1 MMEKAAIIIAISVQF
16 GGLVW
21 YVSTLDN
28 SVEVNAREIARHE
41 ISINKLEDTA
51 QSQALMSA
59 RIDENIKAIR
69 EMMERSRREQ

>member
-1 MMEKAAIIIAISVQF
+1 MERAAIIIAISAQF

-28 SVEVNAREIARHE
+28 NVDTNTREIARHE
-41 ISINKLEDTA
+41 ISIGKLEDTA

-69 EMMERSRREQ
+69 ETLEKMAAD

>member
-1 MMEKAAIIIAISVQF
+1 MIERAAIIIGISLQF

-28 SVEVNAREIARHE
+28 NVEVNAREIARHE

-69 EMMERSRREQ
+69 ETLEKMAAE

>member
-1 MMEKAAIIIAISVQF
+1 MEKAAIIIAISVQF

-28 SVEVNAREIARHE
+28 SVDVNAREIARHE

-69 EMMERSRREQ
+69 ETLEKMAAE

>member
-1 MMEKAAIIIAISVQF
+1 MEKAAIIIAISVQF

-28 SVEVNAREIARHE
+28 GVDVNAREIARHE

-69 EMMERSRREQ
+69 ETLEKMAAE

>member
-1 MMEKAAIIIAISVQF
+1 MEKAAIIIAISVQF

-28 SVEVNAREIARHE
+28 NVDTNTREIARHE
-41 ISINKLEDTA
+41 ISIGKLEDTA

-69 EMMERSRREQ
+69 ETLEKMAAE

>member
-1 MMEKAAIIIAISVQF
+1 MMERVAIIIGISLQF

-28 SVEVNAREIARHE
+28 NVETNAREIARHE

-69 EMMERSRREQ
+69 ETLEKMAAE

>member
-1 MMEKAAIIIAISVQF
+1 MIERAAIIIGISLQF

-28 SVEVNAREIARHE
+28 NVEVNAREIARHE

-69 EMMERSRREQ
+69 ETLEKMAAN

>member
-1 MMEKAAIIIAISVQF
+1 MIERAAIIIGISLQF

-28 SVEVNAREIARHE
+28 SVETNAREIARHE

-69 EMMERSRREQ
+69 DTLEKMAAK

>member
-28 SVEVNAREIARHE
+28 SVEANAREIARHE

-69 EMMERSRREQ
+69 ETLEKMAAE

>member
-1 MMEKAAIIIAISVQF
+1 MEKAAIIIAISVQF

-69 EMMERSRREQ
+69 ETLEKMAAE

>member
-1 MMEKAAIIIAISVQF
+1 MERVAIIIGISLQF

-28 SVEVNAREIARHE
+28 NVETNAREIARHE

-69 EMMERSRREQ
+69 ETLEKMAAE

>member
-28 SVEVNAREIARHE
+28 SVDVNAREIARHE

-69 EMMERSRREQ
+69 ETLEKMAAE

>member
-69 EMMERSRREQ
+69 ETLEKMAAE

>member
-1 MMEKAAIIIAISVQF
+1 MEKAAIIIAISVQF

-28 SVEVNAREIARHE
+28 SVEANAREIARHE

-69 EMMERSRREQ
+69 ETLEKMAAE

>member
-16 GGLVW
+16 GGLIW
-21 YVSTLDN
+21 YVSTLD
-28 SVEVNAREIARHE
+28 SGVESNAREIARHE

-69 EMMERSRREQ
+69 DTLEKMAAE

>member
-1 MMEKAAIIIAISVQF
+1 MMERIAIIIGISLQF

-28 SVEVNAREIARHE
+28 NVETNAREIARHE

-69 EMMERSRREQ
+69 ETLEKMAAE